1 MGPFDRKEQE
11 GYIDTKERLN
21 QSKIILGV
29 IVEIQ
34 IR

>member
-1 MGPFDRKEQE
+1 MGRFDRKEQE
-11 GYIDTKERLN
+11 GNIDTKRLN
-21 QSKIILGV
+21 QSKIIVGA